1 MIMIAN
7 IAVKIVAACVEVPE
21 SASGL
26 DFDVGLEPALKFLR
40 WRYP

>member
-1 MIMIAN
+1 MILIAN
-7 IAVKIVAACVEVPE
+7 IAVKIAAACVELPE